1 VSAGPIPAESA
12 ENVLARPGRTA
23 ASTAAEFDQ
32 ALFTPDPAK
41 PGDRVAGRPAL
52 AFWADVWRRFRT
64 NRPAMIGIVILIV
77 FALLAL
83 VVPALA
89 ERPWDRANLMQTF
102 RPPSL
107 EHWFGTDGLGR
118 DIWLGTWLGARVSL
132 SVGLAAALAQM
143 LIGVLIG
150 CFSGLF
156 GGRTD
161 MLLMRFVDIMIA
173 IPFLIWVSLFMLVLS
188 PGVGS
193 IIVAFA
199 LTQWTE
205 IARLVRG
212 EVLRLK
218 QTEFVIASR
227 ALGASSL
234 RLIARHFFPN
244 ILPVIIVAVTFQVT
258 NAIFGEA
265 FLSYIGLG
273 IQAPLTSWG
282 TLVAAGVSE
291 MRDNPYMLFFPAL
304 AISLTMLS
312 LQLIGDGLRDA
323 TDPKLR
329 Q

>member
-1 VSAGPIPAESA
+1 M
-12 ENVLARPGRTA
+12 T
-23 ASTAAEFDQ
+23 TFDQ
-32 ALFTPDPAK
+32 SLFTPEPHK
-41 PGDRVAGRPAL
+41 PSDRIAGRPAL

-64 NRPAMIGIVILIV
+64 NRPAMFGIVLLVV
-77 FALLAL
+77 FAMLAIL
-83 VVPALA
+83 VPAFA
-89 ERPWDRANLMQTF
+89 ERPWDRANLMQTL
-102 RPPSL
+102 RPPSW

-150 CFSGLF
+150 CFSGLY
-156 GGRTD
+156 GGRVD

-173 IPFLIWVSLFMLVLS
+173 IPFLIWVSLFMLVLT

-227 ALGASSL
+227 ALGASSW
-234 RLIARHFFPN
+234 RLIGRHFFPN

-282 TLVAAGVSE
+282 TLVSAGVSE
-291 MRDNPYMLFFPAL
+291 MRDNPYMLVFPAL